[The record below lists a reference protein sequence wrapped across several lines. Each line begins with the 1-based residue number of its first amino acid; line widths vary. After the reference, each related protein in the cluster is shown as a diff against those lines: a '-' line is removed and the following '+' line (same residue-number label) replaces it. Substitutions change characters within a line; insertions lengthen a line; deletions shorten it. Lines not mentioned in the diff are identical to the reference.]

1 MIRNKCFLLIAAILF
16 VIILVL
22 NLPFPNTY
30 PFGETILLKFH
41 LPTRMFESFHIIGN
55 ISVILLLVS
64 LSLFMKSL
72 NKYRIR
78 LIILIIILFSILP
91 SAIVGLYQSTFAK
104 GIYAISYEQ
113 QAANCNF
120 EMVKEQVLE
129 GRCEL
134 PMENRSNKKVEF
146 QLEFIDSWPTDDAED
161 RETITMMNYN
171 GPYTVKLTSKE
182 SKIVYIETKIDVSKM
197 KNYVES
203 GEVGGF
209 QIHLTSGGKAR
220 DL

>member
-1 MIRNKCFLLIAAILF
+1 MIRNKRFLLIAAILF
-16 VIILVL
+16 VIIFVL
-22 NLPFPNTY
+22 NISYPNSY
-30 PFGETILLKFH
+30 PFGETILLKLH
-41 LPTRMFESFHIIGN
+41 LPTRMFENFHIIGN

-78 LIILIIILFSILP
+78 LIILIIILLSILP

-120 EMVKEQVLE
+120 EMVKEQLLQ
-129 GRCEL
+129 GICAL
-134 PMENRSNKKVEF
+134 PMKNRSNKKVEF
-146 QLEFIDSWPTDDAED
+146 QLEFLDPWQTDDPED
-161 RETITMMNYN
+161 PETITLMNYN
-171 GPYTVKLTSKE
+171 GPYTVKLTGKE
-182 SKIVYIETKIDVSKM
+182 SKVVYIKAEIDVSKM
-197 KNYVES
+197 KNYIES
-203 GEVGGF
+203 GDAQGINIRV
-209 QIHLTSGGKAR
+209 TSGEKSR